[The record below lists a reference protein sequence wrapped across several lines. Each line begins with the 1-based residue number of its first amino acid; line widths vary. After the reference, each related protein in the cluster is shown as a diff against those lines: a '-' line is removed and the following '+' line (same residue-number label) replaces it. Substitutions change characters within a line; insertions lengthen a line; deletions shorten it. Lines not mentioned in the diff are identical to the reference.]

1 MVGGGRNRALDITA
15 MQKQTSQCRVLV
27 LGASSEKSAGWLE
40 SLEQN
45 FEVTQVSNVEQAQ
58 ELLKSKDF
66 DAVFSQTSDFLPLE
80 RAVVSEQAV
89 AILNTIGEGVC
100 LVGLD
105 GLVLWNNN
113 KMEGFSPTV
122 KEGISK
128 ISYEAYLY
136 FDAKIKAGVTENLLR
151 HRKRSYVDP
160 EADRYFEM
168 IITPM
173 CDDQGQLSRVATVVW
188 DATASR
194 KLQQRIDAIDKAGR
208 ELVRLDADAFRGKT
222 VEQRICLVEDK
233 IIKYANDL
241 LHFDHFVVRI
251 INRKTNLLE
260 ALFGVGIPQDAQD
273 LEIFANSQD
282 NGITGYV
289 VSTGRSYIC
298 NNPETDNRYL
308 PGLPNVQSTLT
319 VPLRIYDSVIGAL
332 NVESAR
338 KGAFNE
344 DDRQV
349 AEIFGRYIAM
359 ALNILDLLVVERFE
373 TTGQAVDHFT
383 HEVSEPLSEIIT
395 ASCQLMEDYIGHDDM
410 RYRLQGIIDNVV
422 KIRTAMKSTQDGP
435 RGILESQSHNP
446 MQEDAQLAGK
456 QILIVD
462 DEPFIRQTISEVT
475 QKYGM
480 VADTASDGKQA
491 LSLIGQRT
499 YDLVVSDIKL
509 PHATGYEVFAAA
521 RAKNEQ
527 LPVILMTGFG
537 YDPNHSIV
545 RANREGLSA
554 VLYKPFKIDQLMAE
568 IRQAISLNTQ

>member
-1 MVGGGRNRALDITA
+1 
-15 MQKQTSQCRVLV
+15 V
-27 LGASSEKSAGWLE
+27 LGVGSGKSADWLE
-40 SLEQN
+40 SLKQN
-45 FEVTQVSNVEQAQ
+45 FDVTEVSNVEQAQ
-58 ELLKSKDF
+58 ELLKQKSF
-66 DAVFSQTSDFLPLE
+66 DAVFSQTCDFLPLE
-80 RAVVSEQAV
+80 RVVVSEQAV
-89 AILNTIGEGVC
+89 AILNTICEGVC
-100 LVGLD
+100 LVGPE
-105 GLVLWNNN
+105 GLVLWNNH
-113 KMEGFSPTV
+113 KMEGFSESI

-136 FDAKIKAGVTENLLR
+136 FDAKIISGVAENQLR
-151 HRKRSYVDP
+151 PRKRSYVDP
-160 EADRYFEM
+160 ESDRYFEM

-173 CDDQGQLSRVATVVW
+173 RKNQGELSQVATVVW

-208 ELVRLDADAFRGKT
+208 ELVRLDADALKGKT
-222 VEQRICLVEDK
+222 VEQRICLVEEK

-260 ALFGVGIPQDAQD
+260 VLIGVGIPQDAQD
-273 LEIFANSQD
+273 IEIFSNSQD

-308 PGLPNVQSTLT
+308 PGLPDAQSTLT
-319 VPLRIYDSVIGAL
+319 VPLRIHDSVIGAL

-338 KGAFNE
+338 KGAFSE
-344 DDRQV
+344 EDRQV
-349 AEIFGRYIAM
+349 AEIFGRYIAI
-359 ALNILDLLVVERFE
+359 ALNVLDLLVVERFE

-383 HEVSEPLSEIIT
+383 REVSEPLSEIIT

-422 KIRTAMKSTQDGP
+422 NIRTAMKSAQNGP
-435 RGILESQSHNP
+435 RGILESQSRRP
-446 MQEDAQLAGK
+446 MQADPELSGK
-456 QILIVD
+456 QVLVVD
-462 DEPFIRQTISEVT
+462 DEPFIRQTISEVV

-480 VADTASDGKQA
+480 IADTACDGKKA

-509 PHATGYEVFAAA
+509 PFATGYEVFAAA
-521 RAKNEQ
+521 RKKNKHV
-527 LPVILMTGFG
+527 PVILMTGFG

-554 VLYKPFKIDQLMAE
+554 ILYKPFKIDQLMTE
-568 IRQAISLNTQ
+568 IRQAICSGT